1 MNQSQRS
8 VYVNAFMAGLISQD
22 QQNTPPEEVEIRGDM
37 ASLIQF
43 TELMYQSK
51 EMDEHFEQLTKQMEG
66 KP

>member
-8 VYVNAFMAGLISQD
+8 VYVNAFMAGLISID
-22 QQNTPPEEVEIRGDM
+22 QQNTPLEDVEIRGDL
-37 ASLIQF
+37 ASLMQF
-43 TELMYQSK
+43 TELMYQCK